1 MKSYWVNGVLG
12 CGLLFWLIWGLVLR
26 CATHCIIQCVNL
38 IHIHIIHCRPFLLL
52 LHLYHMKQEKIREKI
67 HEQLPLLKA
76 KYHVKKIGIFGSFAR
91 NEQKKGSDIDILVEF
106 ETPVGFFEF
115 IRLENF
121 LSHTLRKKVDLISK
135 KAVKQAIKKEIIE
148 EVQYV

>member
-1 MKSYWVNGVLG
+1 
-12 CGLLFWLIWGLVLR
+12 
-26 CATHCIIQCVNL
+26 
-38 IHIHIIHCRPFLLL
+38 
-52 LHLYHMKQEKIREKI
+52 MKQEKIREKI

-76 KYHVKKIGIFGSFAR
+76 KYHVKNIGIFGSFAR
-91 NEQKKGSDIDILVEF
+91 NEQKKGSDIDVLVEF

-121 LSHTLRKKVDLISK
+121 LSHALRRKVDLISK
-135 KAVKQAIKKEIIE
+135 KAIKPAIKKEIIK